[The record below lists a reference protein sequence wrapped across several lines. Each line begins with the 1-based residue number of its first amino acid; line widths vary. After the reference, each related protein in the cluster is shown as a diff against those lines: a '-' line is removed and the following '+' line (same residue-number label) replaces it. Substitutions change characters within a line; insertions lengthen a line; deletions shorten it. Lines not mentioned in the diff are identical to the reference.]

1 MLRPLLPQ
9 FLSLVALTPVIVQ
22 PTDVLT
28 ATVTPPQPRQGDT
41 LQVIIQTSGDQPPQ
55 VRLGSRTVPVFSAGN
70 TGQYRALIPTT
81 PLLKPGGYTLTVE
94 GTYQK
99 RQIPIEVSRR
109 SFPVQRIWL
118 PPGKSDLGTDL
129 EFDRVDAF
137 KALVTPELFWQGPL
151 RRPAPGRISTG
162 YGVRRYYNGVF
173 AEDYFHRG
181 LDYADATGTPVRAPA
196 AGRIALVGYERQ
208 GFEVHGNTVGINH
221 GQGIA
226 SILIH
231 LNRVDV
237 REGQQVQAGEVIG
250 TVGNTGASTGPHLHW
265 GFYVLG
271 ESVDPTPWLQR
282 GLN

>member
-1 MLRPLLPQ
+1 MLRPLLPS
-9 FLSLVALTPVIVQ
+9 FLSVVALTPVIVQ

-28 ATVTPPQPRQGDT
+28 ATVTPLAPRQGDT
-41 LQVIIQTSGDQPPQ
+41 LQVSIQSSAETPPQ
-55 VRLGSRTVPVFSAGN
+55 VRFGPRTIPVFAIGA
-70 TGQYRALIPTT
+70 GQYRALIPTT
-81 PLLKPGGYTLTVE
+81 PVLKPGGYLLTVQ
-94 GTYQK
+94 GATQA
-99 RQIPIEVSRR
+99 RRIPIEVARR

-118 PPGKSDLGTDL
+118 PPGKSDLGTDF

-137 KALVTPELFWQGPL
+137 KALITPELFWTGPL

-196 AGRIALVGYERQ
+196 AGRIALVGYEQQ
-208 GFEVHGNTVGINH
+208 GFEVHGNTIGIDH

-231 LNRVDV
+231 LNRINV
-237 REGQQVQAGEVIG
+237 REGQFVQAGDVIG

>member
-1 MLRPLLPQ
+1 MLRPLLPS
-9 FLSLVALTPVIVQ
+9 FLSVVALTPVIVQ

-28 ATVTPPQPRQGDT
+28 ATVTPIAPRQGDT
-41 LQVIIQTSGDQPPQ
+41 LQVKIQSSAETPPQ
-55 VRLGSRTVPVFSAGN
+55 VRFGPREIPVFAIGA
-70 TGQYRALIPTT
+70 GQYRALIPTT
-81 PLLKPGGYTLTVE
+81 PLLKPGGYLLTVQ
-94 GTYQK
+94 GTTQE
-99 RQIPIEVSRR
+99 RRIPIEVARR

-118 PPGKSDLGTDL
+118 PPGKSNLGTDL
-129 EFDRVDAF
+129 EFDRVAEF
-137 KALVTPELFWQGPL
+137 KALVTPELFWNGPL
-151 RRPAPGRISTG
+151 RRPAPGRISTV

-196 AGRIALVGYERQ
+196 AGRVALVGYEQQ
-208 GFEVHGNTVGINH
+208 GFEVHGNTVGIDH

-231 LNRVDV
+231 LNRINV
-237 REGQQVQAGEVIG
+237 REGQFVQAGEVIG

-271 ESVDPTPWLQR
+271 ESVDPTPWLQG

>member
-1 MLRPLLPQ
+1 MLRPLLPS
-9 FLSLVALTPVIVQ
+9 FLSVVALTPVIVQ

-28 ATVTPPQPRQGDT
+28 ATVTPMAPRQGDT
-41 LQVIIQTSGDQPPQ
+41 LQVSIQSSAATPPQ
-55 VRLGSRTVPVFSAGN
+55 VRFGPREIPVFAIAA
-70 TGQYRALIPTT
+70 GQYRALIPTT
-81 PLLKPGGYTLTVE
+81 PVLQPGGYLLTVE
-94 GTYQK
+94 GATQS
-99 RQIPIEVSRR
+99 RRIPIEVARR

-118 PPGKSDLGTDL
+118 PPGKSDLGTDF

-137 KALVTPELFWQGPL
+137 KALVSPELFWTGPL
-151 RRPAPGRISTG
+151 RRPAPGRVSTV

-181 LDYADATGTPVRAPA
+181 IDYADATGTPVRAPA
-196 AGRIALVGYERQ
+196 AGRVALVGYEQQ
-208 GFEVHGNTVGINH
+208 GFEVHGNTIGIDH

-231 LNRVDV
+231 LNRINV
-237 REGQQVQAGEVIG
+237 REGQFVQAGEVIG

>member
-1 MLRPLLPQ
+1 MLRPLLPS
-9 FLSLVALTPVIVQ
+9 FLSVVALTPVIVQ

-28 ATVTPPQPRQGDT
+28 ATMTPLAPRQGDT
-41 LQVIIQTSGDQPPQ
+41 LQVSIQSSAETPPQ
-55 VRLGSRTVPVFSAGN
+55 VRFGPRTIPVFAIGA
-70 TGQYRALIPTT
+70 GQYRALIPTT
-81 PLLKPGGYTLTVE
+81 PVLKPGGYLLTVQ
-94 GTYQK
+94 GATQA
-99 RQIPIEVSRR
+99 RRIPIEVARR

-118 PPGKSDLGTDL
+118 PPGKSDLGTDF

-137 KALVTPELFWQGPL
+137 KALITPELFWTGPL

-196 AGRIALVGYERQ
+196 AGRIALVGYEQQ
-208 GFEVHGNTVGINH
+208 GFEVHGNTIGIDH

-231 LNRVDV
+231 LNRINV
-237 REGQQVQAGEVIG
+237 REGQFVQAGDVIG

>member
-1 MLRPLLPQ
+1 MLRPLLPS
-9 FLSLVALTPVIVQ
+9 FLSVVALTPVIVQ

-28 ATVTPPQPRQGDT
+28 ATVTPLAPRQGET
-41 LQVIIQTSGDQPPQ
+41 LQVSIQSSAETPPQ
-55 VRLGSRTVPVFSAGN
+55 VRFGPRTIPVFGIGA
-70 TGQYRALIPTT
+70 GQYRALIPTT
-81 PLLKPGGYTLTVE
+81 PVLKTGGYLLTVQ
-94 GTYQK
+94 GATQA
-99 RQIPIEVSRR
+99 RRIPIEVARR

-118 PPGKSDLGTDL
+118 PPGKSDLGTDF

-137 KALVTPELFWQGPL
+137 KALITPELFWTGPL

-196 AGRIALVGYERQ
+196 AGRIALVGYEQQ
-208 GFEVHGNTVGINH
+208 GFEVHGNTIGIDH

-231 LNRVDV
+231 LNRINV
-237 REGQQVQAGEVIG
+237 REGQFVQAGDVIG
-250 TVGNTGASTGPHLHW
+250 TVGNTGAFTGPHLHW

>member
-1 MLRPLLPQ
+1 MLRPLLPS
-9 FLSLVALTPVIVQ
+9 FLSVVALTPVIVQ

-28 ATVTPPQPRQGDT
+28 ATVTPLAPRQGDT
-41 LQVIIQTSGDQPPQ
+41 LQVSIQSSAETPPQ
-55 VRLGSRTVPVFSAGN
+55 VRFDPRTIPVFAIGA
-70 TGQYRALIPTT
+70 GQYRALIPTT
-81 PLLKPGGYTLTVE
+81 PVLKPGGYLLTVQ
-94 GTYQK
+94 GATQA
-99 RQIPIEVSRR
+99 RRIPIEVARR

-118 PPGKSDLGTDL
+118 PPGKSDLGTDF

-137 KALVTPELFWQGPL
+137 KALITPELFWTGPL

-196 AGRIALVGYERQ
+196 AGRIALVGYEQQ
-208 GFEVHGNTVGINH
+208 GFEVHGNTIGIDH

-231 LNRVDV
+231 LNRINV
-237 REGQQVQAGEVIG
+237 REGQFVQAGDVIG

>member
-1 MLRPLLPQ
+1 MLRPLLPS

-28 ATVTPPQPRQGDT
+28 ATVTPLAPRQGDT
-41 LQVIIQTSGDQPPQ
+41 LQVKIQSSAETPPQ
-55 VRLGSRTVPVFSAGN
+55 VQFGTREIPVFAIGS
-70 TGQYRALIPTT
+70 GQYRALIPTT
-81 PLLKPGGYTLTVE
+81 PLLKPGGYTLTVQ
-94 GTYQK
+94 GTTQV
-99 RQIPIEVSRR
+99 RRVPVEVARR

-118 PPGKSDLGTDL
+118 PPGKSNLGTDL

-137 KALVTPELFWQGPL
+137 KALVTPELFWNGPL
-151 RRPAPGRISTG
+151 RRPAPGRVSTV

-173 AEDYFHRG
+173 AQDYFHRG
-181 LDYADATGTPVRAPA
+181 IDYADATGTPVRAPA
-196 AGRIALVGYERQ
+196 AGRIALVGYEQQ
-208 GFEVHGNTVGINH
+208 GFEVHGNTVGIDH

-231 LNRVDV
+231 LNRINV
-237 REGQQVQAGEVIG
+237 REGQFVQAGEVIG

>member
-1 MLRPLLPQ
+1 MLRPLLPS
-9 FLSLVALTPVIVQ
+9 FLSVVALTPVIVQ

-28 ATVTPPQPRQGDT
+28 ATVTPLAPRQGDT
-41 LQVIIQTSGDQPPQ
+41 LQVSIQSSAETPPQ
-55 VRLGSRTVPVFSAGN
+55 VRFGPRTIPVFAIGA
-70 TGQYRALIPTT
+70 GQYRALIPTT
-81 PLLKPGGYTLTVE
+81 PVLKPGGYLLTVQ
-94 GTYQK
+94 GATQA
-99 RQIPIEVSRR
+99 RRIPIEVARR

-118 PPGKSDLGTDL
+118 PPGKSDLGTDF

-137 KALVTPELFWQGPL
+137 KALITPELFWTGPL

-196 AGRIALVGYERQ
+196 AGRIALVGYEQQ
-208 GFEVHGNTVGINH
+208 GFEVHGNTIGIDH

-231 LNRVDV
+231 LNRINV
-237 REGQQVQAGEVIG
+237 REGQFVQAGDVIG

-271 ESVDPTPWLQR
+271 ESVDPTPLLQR

>member
-1 MLRPLLPQ
+1 MLRPLLPS
-9 FLSLVALTPVIVQ
+9 FLSVVALTPVIVQ

-28 ATVTPPQPRQGDT
+28 ATVTPLAPRQGDT
-41 LQVIIQTSGDQPPQ
+41 LQVKIQASAETPPQ
-55 VRLGSRTVPVFSAGN
+55 VRFGPREIPVFAIGS
-70 TGQYRALIPTT
+70 GQYRALIPTT
-81 PLLKPGGYTLTVE
+81 PLLKPGGYTLTVQ
-94 GTYQK
+94 GITQA
-99 RQIPIEVSRR
+99 RRIPVEVARR

-118 PPGKSDLGTDL
+118 PPGKSNLGTDL

-137 KALVTPELFWQGPL
+137 KALVTPELFWNGPL
-151 RRPAPGRISTG
+151 RRPAPGRVSTV

-173 AEDYFHRG
+173 AQDYFHRG
-181 LDYADATGTPVRAPA
+181 IDYADATGTPVRAPA
-196 AGRIALVGYERQ
+196 AGRIALVGYEQQ
-208 GFEVHGNTVGINH
+208 GFEVHGNTVGIDH

-231 LNRVDV
+231 LNRINV
-237 REGQQVQAGEVIG
+237 REGQVVQAGEVIG